1 MSDNIIQCRIS
12 LVKVVNRFR
21 KDFGD
26 IDSLAASIAELG
38 LLQPIGVD
46 SSYRLVFG
54 ERRLRACQ
62 ALGWE
67 KIPARTVHLDS
78 ILKGELAENE
88 FRKDFTHSERVAIG
102 EAIEAELGDRRLA
115 TLKQNAPVE
124 VENFP
129 PREEGKTRD
138 LAAKAA
144 GFGNGKTYEQ
154 AKKVTNEAA
163 PELVQ
168 AMDEGRASVS
178 AAASLLSLPKEE
190 QAVIAAGD
198 KKSIQRA
205 SKGAKARS
213 SELARPDIAEHVLR
227 IINAMDV
234 LARFASSEGLSPNE
248 LADRFLED
256 VDPSQP
262 GIADR
267 LAATLPFMD
276 AIGRIAAELE
286 LEEAA

>member
-1 MSDNIIQCRIS
+1 
-12 LVKVVNRFR
+12 
-21 KDFGD
+21 
-26 IDSLAASIAELG
+26 
-38 LLQPIGVD
+38 LQPIGVD

-102 EAIEAELGDRRLA
+102 EAIEAELGNRQGQRTD
-115 TLKQNAPVE
+115 KEP

-129 PREEGKTRD
+129 QVAPGEKTRD

-190 QAVIAAGD
+190 QAVIATGD
-198 KKSIQRA
+198 KKAIQRA
-205 SKGAKARS
+205 SKGAKTRS
-213 SELARPDIAEHVLR
+213 IELARPDIAEHVLR

-256 VDPSQP
+256 VDLSQP

-276 AIGRIAAELE
+276 AIGRIAAELD

>member
-88 FRKDFTHSERVAIG
+88 FRKDFTYSERVAIG
-102 EAIEAELGDRRLA
+102 EAIEQELQGRNHRPAES
-115 TLKQNAPVE
+115 P
-124 VENFP
+124 ENFP
-129 PREEGKTRD
+129 ELPKGDTRD

-190 QAVIAAGD
+190 QAAVATGD
-198 KKSIQRA
+198 KKAIQRA
-205 SKGAKARS
+205 SKGAKTRS
-213 SELARPDIAEHVLR
+213 IELARPDIAEHVLR

-256 VDPSQP
+256 VDLSQP

-276 AIGRIAAELE
+276 AIGRIAAELD

>member
-102 EAIEAELGDRRLA
+102 EAIEQELQGRNHRPAES
-115 TLKQNAPVE
+115 P
-124 VENFP
+124 ENFP
-129 PREEGKTRD
+129 ELPKGDTRD

-190 QAVIAAGD
+190 QAAVATGD
-198 KKSIQRA
+198 KKAIQRA

-213 SELARPDIAEHVLR
+213 IELARPDIAEHVLR

-256 VDPSQP
+256 VDLSQP

-276 AIGRIAAELE
+276 AIGRIAAELD

>member
-102 EAIEAELGDRRLA
+102 EAIEAELGNRQGQRTD
-115 TLKQNAPVE
+115 KEP

-129 PREEGKTRD
+129 QVAPGEKTRD

-190 QAVIAAGD
+190 QAVIATGD
-198 KKSIQRA
+198 KKANQRA
-205 SKGAKARS
+205 SKGAKTRS
-213 SELARPDIAEHVLR
+213 IELARPDIAEHVLR

-256 VDPSQP
+256 VDLSQP

-276 AIGRIAAELE
+276 AIGRIAAELD

>member
-102 EAIEAELGDRRLA
+102 EAIEAELQGRHGGDR
-115 TLKQNAPVE
+115 TETKP
-124 VENFP
+124 ENFP
-129 PREEGKTRD
+129 ACPQGDTRD

-190 QAVIAAGD
+190 QAVIATGD
-198 KKSIQRA
+198 KKAIQRA
-205 SKGAKARS
+205 SKGAKTRS
-213 SELARPDIAEHVLR
+213 IELARPDIAEHVLR

-256 VDPSQP
+256 VDLSQP

-276 AIGRIAAELE
+276 AIGRIAAELD